1 MPRVK
6 LDEILSD
13 HESDIRNAV
22 RDVLMKYAPAAASQY
37 SQITRELIRAIDR
50 RTNTWTRARENHVD
64 TD

>member
-22 RDVLMKYAPAAASQY
+22 RDVLSKYAPDAVGQY

-50 RTNTWTRARENHVD
+50 RTNTWTRARENYVEAD
-64 TD
+64 